1 MAKHVFLSNG
11 WLDAVEALRPEWP
24 EPPAEVK
31 GLLINLIITGGPDG
45 DVQVHAD
52 SGIVERGLH
61 PDAATTVTVPY
72 PVAER
77 LYVKNDPSL
86 VMSSIMSGELTIE
99 GDSAQVLAMINVQ
112 GEPTPQQLAFQEK
125 IQAIT
130 A

>member
-11 WLDAVEALRPEWP
+11 WLDAVEALKAEWP

-31 GLLINLIITGGPDG
+31 GLLINLVITGGPDG

-52 SGIVERGLH
+52 SGRVERGLN
-61 PDAATTVTVPY
+61 PAAATTVTVPY

-77 LYVKNDPSL
+77 LYVQNDPSL

-99 GDSAQVLAMINVQ
+99 GDSTQVMSMINVQ
-112 GEPTPQQLAFQEK
+112 GDPTPEQLAFQKK

-130 A
+130 V

>member
-45 DVQVHAD
+45 DVHVHTD

-61 PDAATTVTVPY
+61 AGAATTVTVPY

-77 LYVKNDPSL
+77 LYVQNDPSL
-86 VMSSIMSGELTIE
+86 VMTSIMSGELTIE
-99 GDSAQVLAMINVQ
+99 GDSAQVMSMINVQ
-112 GEPTPQQLAFQEK
+112 GDPTPAQLAFQSK
-125 IQAIT
+125 IQSLT

>member
-1 MAKHVFLSNG
+1 VAKHVFLSNG

-31 GLLINLIITGGPDG
+31 GLLINLVITGGPDG
-45 DVQVHAD
+45 EVQVHAD
-52 SGIVERGLH
+52 SGIVERGLN
-61 PDAATTVTVPY
+61 PDATATVTVPY

-77 LYVKNDPSL
+77 LYIQNDPSL
-86 VMSSIMSGELTIE
+86 IMSSIMSGELTIE
-99 GDSAQVLAMINVQ
+99 GDSTQVMSMINVQ
-112 GEPTPQQLAFQEK
+112 GDPTPEQLAFQKK